1 MKLVL
6 KGIWTKATIP
16 VLASILILGTLTA
29 GFSFDDAFAKVN
41 KFTICHK
48 PGTIDEETKEIPPS
62 ALRGHLGHGD
72 TLGECGANTPP
83 TIGSVTLMQDA
94 FGDVSGGFGAA
105 SRPTVCD
112 ANGVMDADGDLVTLS
127 FEWLREDGTLITTGS
142 TLPIASVVNELVTCK
157 VTPFDGTDFGA
168 SVSNSVTLVT
178 LGA

>member
-1 MKLVL
+1 VKTVILPVITSILVL
-6 KGIWTKATIP
+6 GL
-16 VLASILILGTLTA
+16 LASV
-29 GFSFDDAFAKVN
+29 SFDDAFAKQEKV
-41 KFTICHK
+41 TICHK
-48 PGTIDEETKEIPPS
+48 PGTPAEKTKEVPPQ
-62 ALRGHLGHGD
+62 AVPGHLGHGD
-72 TLGECGANTPP
+72 TLGECGANNPP
-83 TIGSVTLMQDA
+83 TIGSVTLTQDA

-168 SVSNSVTLVT
+168 SVSNFVTLVT